1 MTEHDKYAKG
11 ATKPGGFAQNGYFNE
26 GAVAGTAGSGVEVVG
41 EEYLSSR
48 APWVCSVCNVTCTSR
63 QTLESHATGTKH
75 VRRVRARQK
84 TENGD
89 ALPSKGDAIDTPVQS
104 ADTKEGS
111 SKKKEK
117 NKKKEKSKDSS
128 VKSELKKLVKKELKK
143 NDGSMKKKKL
153 MAALDTFLKEHK
165 YSEEKFEKKL
175 SKSGDFEV
183 DGKVIKLKS

>member
-26 GAVAGTAGSGVEVVG
+26 GAGAGTTGSAGGEVVG
-41 EEYLSSR
+41 DEYLSSR

-89 ALPSKGDAIDTPVQS
+89 ALPSKGDVIDTPVQS
-104 ADTKEGS
+104 SDTKEES
-111 SKKKEK
+111 SKKKK
-117 NKKKEKSKDSS
+117 KDKKEKSKDSS

-153 MAALDTFLKEHK
+153 LAALDSFLKEHK

-175 SKSGDFEV
+175 LKSGDFEV